1 MDKKL
6 ILQVEAAVFRTIRD
20 HLQNRSDV
28 QNIDMMN
35 TTGFCRN
42 CLGRWYKES
51 AHKLGIEMTKEESQ
65 EIVYGMPASEWKSQY
80 QIEATDDQKKLFK
93 TTHK

>member
-6 ILQVEAAVFRTIRD
+6 ILQVEAAVFRTLRD
-20 HLQNRSDV
+20 HLQNRSDI

-51 AHKLGIEMTKEESQ
+51 ALKLGIEMTKEESQ
-65 EIVYGMPASEWKSQY
+65 EIVYGMPASEWKSRY
-80 QIEATDDQKKLFK
+80 QIEASDDQKKLFK

>member
-6 ILQVEAAVFRTIRD
+6 ILQVEAAVFRTLRD

-65 EIVYGMPASEWKSQY
+65 KIVYGMPASEWKSRY

>member
-6 ILQVEAAVFRTIRD
+6 ILQVEAAVFRTLRD

-51 AHKLGIEMTKEESQ
+51 AHKLSN
-65 EIVYGMPASEWKSQY
+65 
-80 QIEATDDQKKLFK
+80 
-93 TTHK
+93 